1 MNKNTDAVPAGVA
14 ALYADIIAH
23 PAEEW
28 KASGSE
34 LPYLEWVEGMKAG
47 PKTPEWVEGMKAGPK
62 TPEKIYSVQVFIS
75 EWYGAE
81 AVPVT
86 GPTTVKKFL
95 TKYSAQKFIKELED
109 FA

>member
-34 LPYLEWVEGMKAG
+34 LPYLEWVEERKSQGKVFKVRVLVVEKRAPSGAYSEYAVVGAGALLSKEFTTKA
-47 PKTPEWVEGMKAGPK
+47 AA
-62 TPEKIYSVQVFIS
+62 EKFV
-75 EWYGAE
+75 A
-81 AVPVT
+81 
-86 GPTTVKKFL
+86 
-95 TKYSAQKFIKELED
+95 ELED

>member
-34 LPYLEWVEGMKAG
+34 LPYLAWIEEQKAT
-47 PKTPEWVEGMKAGPK
+47 KRVFKARA
-62 TPEKIYSVQVFIS
+62 YIS
-75 EWYGAE
+75 EYVGCTCVHVSE
-81 AVPVT
+81 SSDL
-86 GPTTVKKFL
+86 KKFT
-95 TKYSAQKFIKELED
+95 TKAAAEKFIKELED

>member
-34 LPYLEWVEGMKAG
+34 LPYLEWVEGIKAA
-47 PKTPEWVEGMKAGPK
+47 KK
-62 TPEKIYSVQVFIS
+62 PEKVFKVRVLVVEKRATGGAYSEYAVV
-75 EWYGAE
+75 GAGALLSKE
-81 AVPVT
+81 F
-86 GPTTVKKFL
+86 TTKADADKFV
-95 TKYSAQKFIKELED
+95 AALED

>member
-1 MNKNTDAVPAGVA
+1 MNKNTDKVPAGVA

-34 LPYLEWVEGMKAG
+34 LPYLEWVEEMKAG
-47 PKTPEWVEGMKAGPK
+47 PKK
-62 TPEKIYSVQVFIS
+62 PEKVYSVQVFIS
-75 EWYGAE
+75 EWSGAE

-95 TKYSAQKFIKELED
+95 TKYSAQQFVAELED

>member
-34 LPYLEWVEGMKAG
+34 LPYLEWVEGMKAA
-47 PKTPEWVEGMKAGPK
+47 KKAD
-62 TPEKIYSVQVFIS
+62 
-75 EWYGAE
+75 
-81 AVPVT
+81 
-86 GPTTVKKFL
+86 KFV
-95 TKYSAQKFIKELED
+95 AELED

>member
-1 MNKNTDAVPAGVA
+1 MSKNTDAVPAGVA

-47 PKTPEWVEGMKAGPK
+47 
-62 TPEKIYSVQVFIS
+62 KIYRVRVFVS
-75 EWYGAE
+75 EQAE
-81 AVPVT
+81 GKGVVIAPVPVV
-86 GPTTVKKFL
+86 VKEFG
-95 TKYSAQKFIKELED
+95 TKAAAQKFIKELED

>member
-1 MNKNTDAVPAGVA
+1 MNKNTDTVPAGAA

-34 LPYLEWVEGMKAG
+34 LPYLEWVEHQKAA
-47 PKTPEWVEGMKAGPK
+47 KKL
-62 TPEKIYSVQVFIS
+62 EKVFAIKVSVLEYERGECISVAEPVTLKKFIS
-75 EWYGAE
+75 KAAAE
-81 AVPVT
+81 
-86 GPTTVKKFL
+86 KFL
-95 TKYSAQKFIKELED
+95 KEPED